1 MKPKNMTKQKINIT
15 EGINS
20 FLLIL
25 LGLAIWFYAA
35 DFPNLDADYPGPA
48 LFPRII
54 AIGFILCG
62 LLLLKDIKGEA
73 SNEQEATTESKKG
86 IIPLIA
92 GCSLVFL
99 FPFLLTYFDFIPVL
113 AITSLAFGLLL
124 QVKIWKAM
132 LTALITALFI
142 YLIFI
147 IGLGLSL

>member
-1 MKPKNMTKQKINIT
+1 
-15 EGINS
+15 
-20 FLLIL
+20 
-25 LGLAIWFYAA
+25 
-35 DFPNLDADYPGPA
+35 
-48 LFPRII
+48 
-54 AIGFILCG
+54 
-62 LLLLKDIKGEA
+62 
-73 SNEQEATTESKKG
+73 
-86 IIPLIA
+86 
-92 GCSLVFL
+92 VFL